1 MAVQMN
7 PWRRLKIRGKTI
19 FVMIALTLLITV
31 ALTVVMVYSLNRNL
45 TTNRLD
51 ALEGIGRSR
60 EKSIENYF
68 MERFSDADV
77 LSLDDTVIN
86 GCTELSG
93 LYAATGRDTR
103 NPDYV
108 SAQSKYAVFIDRFCR
123 SFGYYDIYIIAK
135 NGDVL
140 LSVEKQ
146 ADYGTNLLGG
156 AYKDTG
162 LARVFKLAANE
173 GITSVSDFEYYVPSE
188 EPAMFLAAPIIS
200 GGKVIGAIAFQIS
213 TSQINA
219 ILTER
224 AGMGETGEAYLVGA
238 DNLMRSDSRFE
249 KLSTILEKTVKTTA
263 TSDLASDE
271 TKLKSFKGVYDN
283 YNGKKVLGYY
293 RTFHIGPDIGS
304 IPEEERPAQAQLSY
318 YLIAEIDAA
327 EALSPARTAT
337 WVAVIVGFGILL
349 LGIVVALLFSLAL
362 TRPVL
367 SLNDVMTR
375 IVMGDYEAR
384 SEVKSGD
391 ELQTLGDSLNAML
404 GRLVTLIQTEAERD
418 ELNESIMDLLSV
430 TSLAAGGDFTG
441 RARVTADAIGSVS
454 DSFNLMTEELSRIIG
469 RVNATSTRVVS
480 ASSEII
486 ATTNQI
492 NRSSEVQ
499 AEQIAN
505 ASSAIEEMSISIG
518 QVSENADATSV
529 AATRAN
535 EIASSG
541 AKKVEE
547 TVASV
552 LEIRETVQDAA
563 ERIKALGESSVE
575 IGEIVEVID
584 DIATQTNLLAL
595 NAAIEAA
602 RAGEAGR
609 GFTVVADE
617 IRRLAER
624 SAKATKDIAVLIQG
638 IQAETSDAVN
648 MMETGATQVQRG
660 ALLAEE
666 AGRALQEITENV
678 NTSAQLIQEI
688 SLAGKQ
694 QAKGAEGIV
703 AAMDEISEITRQNL
717 VGVGQSTNAAEDL
730 GRVSEELLEAVS
742 RFIIG
747 SEYISEQADMITAE
761 ENRRTNELEVFETG
775 EMGTFKIEE
784 VTEAEEIL
792 DTGVEESDPEGD
804 GEH

>member
-1 MAVQMN
+1 
-7 PWRRLKIRGKTI
+7 
-19 FVMIALTLLITV
+19 
-31 ALTVVMVYSLNRNL
+31 
-45 TTNRLD
+45 
-51 ALEGIGRSR
+51 
-60 EKSIENYF
+60 
-68 MERFSDADV
+68 
-77 LSLDDTVIN
+77 
-86 GCTELSG
+86 
-93 LYAATGRDTR
+93 
-103 NPDYV
+103 
-108 SAQSKYAVFIDRFCR
+108 
-123 SFGYYDIYIIAK
+123 
-135 NGDVL
+135 
-140 LSVEKQ
+140 
-146 ADYGTNLLGG
+146 
-156 AYKDTG
+156 
-162 LARVFKLAANE
+162 
-173 GITSVSDFEYYVPSE
+173 
-188 EPAMFLAAPIIS
+188 
-200 GGKVIGAIAFQIS
+200 
-213 TSQINA
+213 
-219 ILTER
+219 
-224 AGMGETGEAYLVGA
+224 
-238 DNLMRSDSRFE
+238 
-249 KLSTILEKTVKTTA
+249 
-263 TSDLASDE
+263 
-271 TKLKSFKGVYDN
+271 
-283 YNGKKVLGYY
+283 
-293 RTFHIGPDIGS
+293 
-304 IPEEERPAQAQLSY
+304 
-318 YLIAEIDAA
+318 
-327 EALSPARTAT
+327 
-337 WVAVIVGFGILL
+337 
-349 LGIVVALLFSLAL
+349 
-362 TRPVL
+362 
-367 SLNDVMTR
+367 
-375 IVMGDYEAR
+375 MGDYEAR

-404 GRLVTLIQTEAERD
+404 GRLTVLIQTEAERD
-418 ELNESIMDLLSV
+418 DLNESIMDLLSV
-430 TSLAAGGDFTG
+430 TSLAADGDFTG

-535 EIASSG
+535 EIALSG
-541 AKKVEE
+541 AKQVEE

-575 IGEIVEVID
+575 IGEIIEVID

-638 IQAETSDAVN
+638 IQAETADAVT

-660 ALLAEE
+660 AFLAEE

-742 RFIIG
+742 RFIVG
-747 SEYISEQADMITAE
+747 SEYITEQADMITAE
-761 ENRRTNELEVFETG
+761 ENRRTNELEVFEP
-775 EMGTFKIEE
+775 EAIETSE
-784 VTEAEEIL
+784 TTEITETEIVTETDEPSDMDVA
-792 DTGVEESDPEGD
+792 ESDPKSD
-804 GEH
+804 GK